1 MNSKEKTRIGMVNFI
16 NTAPLYE
23 VWKETVQRP
32 DWQVIEAPPVELN
45 RLLFAHELDMGLV
58 SSHEYGAH
66 PEKYRLLN
74 NVSISASGPVGSV
87 FLFSTC
93 EPAELNDRLVILS
106 GQSMTSVSLV
116 KIILEEFYHVFPRYR
131 KGRALEAHKEEQ
143 DASGVLA
150 IGDEALLLAQSNIY
164 PYKLDLGEIWHD
176 RTSLPFV
183 FAVWAVR
190 EEFCRQEPEMV
201 REIEHHLQGCIQ
213 QGKKNLQEISSRVAG
228 RVSMSPDACYEYLCG
243 IEYDF
248 GPQKKKS
255 LERFIEYLIA
265 REKTEPNALPLKIFI

>member
-1 MNSKEKTRIGMVNFI
+1 MVNFI

-23 VWKETVQRP
+23 VWKETVHRP
-32 DWQVIEAPPVELN
+32 DWHVVEASPSQLN
-45 RLLFAHELDMGLV
+45 RMLFDHELDMGLV
-58 SSHEYGAH
+58 SSHEYAVH
-66 PEKYRLLN
+66 PEKYKLLDD
-74 NVSISASGPVGSV
+74 VSISASGAVGSV

-93 EPAELNDRLVILS
+93 EPTQLNDRLIILS
-106 GQSMTSVSLV
+106 GQSSTSVSLV
-116 KIILEEFYHVFPRYR
+116 KIILEEFYDLFPRYL
-131 KGRALEAHKEEQ
+131 KGSALDAHNEY
-143 DASGVLA
+143 ANMSGVLA

-164 PYKLDLGEIWHD
+164 PHKLDLGEIWYE

-190 EEFCRQEPEMV
+190 EEFCRQQPEMV
-201 REIEHHLQGCIQ
+201 RKIELHLQRCIR
-213 QGKKNLQEISSRVAG
+213 QGKKELQDISSKVAG
-228 RVSMSPDACYEYLCG
+228 RVSMSQDACYQYLSG

-265 REKTEPNALPLKIFI
+265 REKTEPAAVPLRIFT